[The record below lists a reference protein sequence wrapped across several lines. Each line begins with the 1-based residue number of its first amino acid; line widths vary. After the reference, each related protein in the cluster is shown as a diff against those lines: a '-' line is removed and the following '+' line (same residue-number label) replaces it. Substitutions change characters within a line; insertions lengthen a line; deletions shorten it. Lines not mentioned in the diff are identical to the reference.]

1 MYSRNKINKLIFAF
15 FIFQLILL
23 NPVYSYNQKTD
34 ELDLLR
40 TELSYLKDKNSSQYI
55 KTKQKLQKYITQ
67 NKIDYSQE
75 LRLNDVQRLI
85 NQQKYNIAIW
95 ELNSLIEENYNP
107 SLCYEILG
115 DISYKTAQP
124 VKKTAN
130 YYKLA
135 ISQNSDNISALFK
148 LAKLYLKEKRNIL
161 GIECLKEIAIKS
173 DNKELLSTIETM
185 VQNNITPN
193 NRYEANNL
201 YEILGI
207 IYQKTNRTQELLNAY
222 NKAIIL
228 NPTDIYLKYQLGELY
243 YKLDCTNDAIAVY
256 DSILKENSKD
266 SQIRLSKAE
275 LLAQKGNLLSANK
288 EYITVLEDY
297 PNLAQAKYGIY
308 KIYKNKLSP
317 EKIIAKVNYTD
328 NKNYTPTKEDIL
340 AFADFLEEMNDLEGA
355 KNFKDYVDNIEK
367 QKLLSQKQQ
376 EIKKQPKTKQTIN
389 QSQNKKEATNKEQLK
404 EKEKQEI
411 EKIKQEENKKTQEI
425 LKKEK
430 LKQQE
435 LKKQEEYEQKA
446 ILSERQ
452 KAIKKDPKKY
462 QEYKKTIDKYL
473 AQEAKDSTIYCA
485 IANTYRQMG
494 EPTSAIK
501 YYREALKQNPT
512 NSDIYYNMGLVYME
526 LNSLETAKANLIKA
540 INLDSENTKA
550 LTLLSFVNQ
559 KLITKI
565 VNNAYS
571 KYEAKEYLEALKIL
585 DNGIKYYPKNA
596 QIYYYRALVYNAMD
610 RNAASIID
618 LQKAIDIDP
627 SYYMAYYQLGKTYEK
642 IGDER
647 SALVAWERFL
657 SIEPDEK
664 ELIQEIQKKVVL
676 LGEKYY

>member
-1 MYSRNKINKLIFAF
+1 M
-15 FIFQLILL
+15 
-23 NPVYSYNQKTD
+23 
-34 ELDLLR
+34 
-40 TELSYLKDKNSSQYI
+40 
-55 KTKQKLQKYITQ
+55 
-67 NKIDYSQE
+67 
-75 LRLNDVQRLI
+75 
-85 NQQKYNIAIW
+85 
-95 ELNSLIEENYNP
+95 
-107 SLCYEILG
+107 
-115 DISYKTAQP
+115 
-124 VKKTAN
+124 
-130 YYKLA
+130 
-135 ISQNSDNISALFK
+135 
-148 LAKLYLKEKRNIL
+148 
-161 GIECLKEIAIKS
+161 
-173 DNKELLSTIETM
+173 
-185 VQNNITPN
+185 
-193 NRYEANNL
+193 
-201 YEILGI
+201 
-207 IYQKTNRTQELLNAY
+207 
-222 NKAIIL
+222 
-228 NPTDIYLKYQLGELY
+228 
-243 YKLDCTNDAIAVY
+243 
-256 DSILKENSKD
+256 
-266 SQIRLSKAE
+266 
-275 LLAQKGNLLSANK
+275 
-288 EYITVLEDY
+288 
-297 PNLAQAKYGIY
+297 
-308 KIYKNKLSP
+308 
-317 EKIIAKVNYTD
+317 
-328 NKNYTPTKEDIL
+328 
-340 AFADFLEEMNDLEGA
+340 
-355 KNFKDYVDNIEK
+355 
-367 QKLLSQKQQ
+367 
-376 EIKKQPKTKQTIN
+376 
-389 QSQNKKEATNKEQLK
+389 
-404 EKEKQEI
+404 EKEKQVI
-411 EKIKQEENKKTQEI
+411 AKKKQEENKKTQEI